1 MPRASS
7 SRNEFRAYANC
18 SAGEYIGRMRV
29 LHALRMLHESDL
41 SVTAIAQA
49 SGFSSLTSF
58 ERVFKKYGGGK
69 PKQASL
75 KIRSARKGG

>member
-1 MPRASS
+1 
-7 SRNEFRAYANC
+7 
-18 SAGEYIGRMRV
+18 MRV
-29 LHALRMLHESDL
+29 LHALRMLHESAL